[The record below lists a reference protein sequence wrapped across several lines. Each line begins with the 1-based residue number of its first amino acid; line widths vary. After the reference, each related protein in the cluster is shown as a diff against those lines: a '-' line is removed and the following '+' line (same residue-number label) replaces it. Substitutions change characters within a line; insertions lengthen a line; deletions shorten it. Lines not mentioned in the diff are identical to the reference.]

1 MALQW
6 DEGLALT
13 DGVADD
19 TREQPCL
26 HLHPAGG
33 EQSQWT
39 QELVDA
45 FDLAREAQQQVL
57 LHRQP
62 HAARGSPAYKSVT
75 PPPPPAP
82 DAHCVRR

>member
-6 DEGLALT
+6 DEGLVLT
-13 DGVADD
+13 GGVADESDD

-26 HLHPAGG
+26 HLHPDGG

-57 LHRQP
+57 LHQQP
-62 HAARGSPAYKSVT
+62 HPARGSPA
-75 PPPPPAP
+75 
-82 DAHCVRR
+82 